1 METFARGSTI
11 QIQDL
16 DGSQEFG
23 VFYESAKIEQ
33 ETS

>member
-1 METFARGSTI
+1 MKTFARRSTA

-23 VFYESAKIEQ
+23 IFHEDTEIE
-33 ETS
+33 